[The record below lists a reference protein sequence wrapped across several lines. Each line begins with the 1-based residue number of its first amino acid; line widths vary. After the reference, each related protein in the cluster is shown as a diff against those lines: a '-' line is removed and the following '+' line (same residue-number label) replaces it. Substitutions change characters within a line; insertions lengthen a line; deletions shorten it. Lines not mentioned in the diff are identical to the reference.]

1 MRFSFLST
9 ITLFSTAFSGGVLAA
24 NADNLSLQQIVEKMP
39 GCAVGC
45 YAHATAD
52 SGCSPEDFQC
62 VCDSHLR
69 IPLRMGAC
77 LGRDHCTEYDA
88 TGAIG
93 DLCSRMYEN
102 PPPTE
107 VEAASSAVSQAMA
120 TATKKSRGARTNEI
134 ALGECSG
141 CDRGPGR
148 DASVRSG
155 LFYSKVAYL

>member
-1 MRFSFLST
+1 MRFSFLPT
-9 ITLFSTAFSGGVLAA
+9 ITLLSATFSSGVFAA
-24 NADNLSLQQIVEKMP
+24 NVDNLSLQQIVGKMP

-93 DLCSRMYEN
+93 DLCSRMYEK

-107 VEAASSAVSQAMA
+107 VEAASRAMSQAVA
-120 TATKKSRGARTNEI
+120 TATKKSGGARAHEI
-134 ALGECSG
+134 ALG
-141 CDRGPGR
+141 
-148 DASVRSG
+148 SVVG
-155 LFYSKVAYL
+155 AAAVLVAMLL